1 MLATQTS
8 LPYSNGGF
16 RNSSVLISILGKII
30 AQVLLAGVLFVA
42 SASGDQQ
49 KLPKLGASSNS
60 LFSPEHEYQLGR
72 AWLRMFR
79 SRAPTLDD
87 DPLLQDYLEDLIYR
101 LVPHSE
107 LEDRRIEVVI
117 VDNPILNAFAVP
129 GGVIGIHTGVLLY
142 AQTEDELATVLAH
155 EIAHLSQRHFSR
167 GVEEQQKNKPLVLA
181 GMLAGAIL
189 MATIGSDAGLAA
201 ISTTRAAAL
210 DAQLSFSRSH
220 EQEADRIVDQTMV
233 NAGMDPHAAPAM
245 FERMLQA
252 SRYSGGKHIPEYLR
266 THPLSENRIA
276 DARNRARRHPVVA
289 NEPSLP
295 FQLMRARMQVHHAR
309 TPQVAAA
316 RFRNSL
322 AGEPRSH
329 EADRYGLVLA
339 LSNSGQSG
347 AAIAELDGLQRE
359 HPEQLEYIVARAEV
373 DMSIGEAQSA
383 IRSLQRELQLYP
395 GNHALTMT
403 YARAMIRNDE
413 AHIAEQVLL
422 AQSREKPNDPGLWH
436 WLAEVQGLAGDIIG
450 LHQSRAEYFILRGVF
465 DEAERQL
472 RYAMDMSIGDY
483 HTTAKINQRLKDL
496 AELRRYM
503 KFLK

>member
-1 MLATQTS
+1 M
-8 LPYSNGGF
+8 
-16 RNSSVLISILGKII
+16 
-30 AQVLLAGVLFVA
+30 LFVA
-42 SASGDQQ
+42 SASADEL
-49 KLPKLGASSNS
+49 KLPKLGESSNS
-60 LFSPEHEYQLGR
+60 LFSPEQEYQLGR

-87 DPLLQDYLEDLIYR
+87 PLLQDYLEDLIYR
-101 LVPHSE
+101 LVTHSE
-107 LEDRRIEVVI
+107 LQDRRIEVVI
-117 VDNPILNAFAVP
+117 IDNPIINAFAVP
-129 GGVIGIHTGVLLY
+129 GGVIGIHTGLLLY

-167 GVEEQQKNKPLVLA
+167 GVEEQKKNMPLMLA

-189 MATIGSDAGLAA
+189 MATTGSDAGLAA
-201 ISTTRAAAL
+201 ISTTQAVAL
-210 DAQLSFSRSH
+210 DARLSFSRSN
-220 EQEADRIVDQTMV
+220 EQEADRIGMQTMV

-245 FERMLQA
+245 FERMLQG
-252 SRYSGGKHIPEYLR
+252 SRYSGSKHMPEFMR

-276 DARNRARRHPVVA
+276 DTRNRARRYPVTE

-295 FQLMRARMQVHHAR
+295 FHLMRARMQVHHAQ
-309 TPQVAAA
+309 TPQIAAA
-316 RFRNSL
+316 RFRDSL
-322 AGEPRSH
+322 EGEPRSR

-339 LSNSGQSG
+339 LTDAGQPG

-359 HPEQLEYIVARAEV
+359 RPEQLEYIVAQAEV

-383 IRSLQRELQLYP
+383 IRSLNRELQLYP

-403 YARAMIRNDE
+403 YARAMVLNDE

-422 AQSREKPNDPGLWH
+422 EQSRIKPNDPGLWYL
-436 WLAEVQGLAGDIIG
+436 LAEVQGLSGDIIG
-450 LHQSRAEYFILRGVF
+450 LHQSRAEYFILSGVF

-472 RYAMDMSIGDY
+472 KYAMDLSKGDY

-496 AELRRYM
+496 SQMRNRM
-503 KFLK
+503 KF